1 MNCKMEEDNPEEEK
15 SIGTLVVVPV
25 AWASYNVTGDLQTAN
40 EFIRQ
45 SRGEG
50 TPDLAV
56 MEALE
61 HAGIAERIAI
71 VSQQVSFINN
81 TDDDDEEGGIFG
93 EHKH

>member
-1 MNCKMEEDNPEEEK
+1 MTEEDNPQEEQ
-15 SIGTLVVVPV
+15 SIGTLVIVPI
-25 AWASYNVTGDLQTAN
+25 AWASYNVIGDVQTAN

-61 HAGIAERIAI
+61 HAGLASRIAI
-71 VSQQVSFINN
+71 VSQQVSFING
-81 TDDDDEEGGIFG
+81 DDDEEEGGIFG